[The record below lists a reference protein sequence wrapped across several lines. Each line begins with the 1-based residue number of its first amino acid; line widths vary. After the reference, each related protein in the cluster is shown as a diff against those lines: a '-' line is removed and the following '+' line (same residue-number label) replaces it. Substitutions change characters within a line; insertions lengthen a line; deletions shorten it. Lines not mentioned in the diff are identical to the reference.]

1 MKRILAIVMALMLA
15 ISLCGCAELENLKN
29 VELPPLPD
37 SDAQAA
43 QAAEVIPTEDIDT
56 SGSLAQ
62 STLPNHVIVS
72 MEGFSEQYFD
82 PQNNEQLILTFSY
95 ETPSVY
101 IEGRDA
107 AMNTINEYVAT
118 LDETYYTGND
128 YGVTSKYDILDGGI
142 SGVNAMLEAAID
154 NYSYSVESG
163 AGDIP
168 LEFSSER
175 TARVERIDISV
186 LSLVYSTYTYTGGA
200 HGRYTQAE
208 YSFDTESGE
217 RLTLDTLSADA
228 AGLKAFLA
236 DYLVALYNADEDG
249 YYSARVYED
258 LMADADNNPVAELV
272 REGAWYFNNEGM
284 VFSALPN
291 ELGPYASGIIE
302 FTVPYDAL
310 AEHIDGKYLPP
321 LHETAAGA
329 LTVKAQ
335 SAVEDGSVEIIDK
348 VTVDPESEELCL
360 FAEGTLYDLRL
371 STVEYSDKFYETA
384 QLWAC
389 SYMNDCALQ
398 LETLVPDG
406 MPKVMISWRDA
417 DGTGHA
423 KLVTQSGETGEYI
436 LVDDDIEA
444 VG

>member
-1 MKRILAIVMALMLA
+1 MKRIIAIALALVLA

-43 QAAEVIPTEDIDT
+43 QAEDVIPTEDIDT

-95 ETPSVY
+95 ETPRVY

-107 AMNTINEYVAT
+107 AMNAINEYVAT

-128 YGVTSKYDILDGGI
+128 YGVTSEYDILDGGI

-163 AGDIP
+163 AGDLP

-200 HGRYTQAE
+200 HGNYAQAA

-236 DYLVALYNADEDG
+236 DYLVSLYNTDEDG

-272 REGAWYFNNEGM
+272 REGAWHFNDEGM
-284 VFSALPN
+284 VFSASPY

-310 AEHIDGKYLPP
+310 AEYIDGKYLPP
-321 LHETAAGA
+321 LHETAVGA

-423 KLVTQSGETGEYI
+423 KLVTQSGENGEYI